1 MSIVYVP
8 NISKNR
14 MDQTDRY
21 LVNSNQ
27 FVFICLEYQLQSIV
41 ISDKYKSY
49 FINIIHI
56 IPTKFCIY
64 ICTFNLLI
72 QEPIWQRTIK
82 SVLVDVKYTL
92 LKQKFISFTR
102 EADFQHM
109 PRWGTRLFKVESRFK
124 SLDFLRRPRKCEKST
139 LSSK

>member
-41 ISDKYKSY
+41 ISDKTKSY
-49 FINIIHI
+49 FIISFTSF
-56 IPTKFCIY
+56 PRYFAFTY
-64 ICTFNLLI
+64 LLI

-124 SLDFLRRPRKCEKST
+124 SLDFLRRPRKFDLKYTSVDFQ
-139 LSSK
+139 